1 MSTQPAT
8 LGYQWTS
15 ATAARMEEF
24 SHKIQELGT
33 GTGVGANYYLDT
45 KELKV
50 RFGDHNHGIQHLL
63 LSVPEMAALKSYAE
77 QDKAPENAAKNAKVL
92 RLIGDGEDALNRAR
106 DYLREE
112 EAKCTLKAAPRPA

>member
-1 MSTQPAT
+1 MSQPAS

-24 SHKIQELGT
+24 SQKIQELGS

-63 LSVPEMAALKSYAE
+63 LTPQEMGALKSYAE
-77 QDKAPENAAKNAKVL
+77 QEKTPENAKVL
-92 RLIGDGEDALNRAR
+92 RLIGEGEDALVRAR

-112 EAKCTLKAAPRPA
+112 EAKGTLKAAPRPA

>member
-1 MSTQPAT
+1 MSTQPAS

-24 SHKIQELGT
+24 SQKIQELGT

-63 LSVPEMAALKSYAE
+63 LSVPELAALKSYAE
-77 QDKAPENAAKNAKVL
+77 QQNTPENAKVL
-92 RLIGDGEDALNRAR
+92 GLISDGEDALNRAR

-112 EAKCTLKAAPRPA
+112 EAKGTLKAAPRPA